1 MARIVHTEHIE
12 MMKKVEMMRK
22 RDASQHGFSL
32 AELII
37 VVGIITVVVT
47 IALPGIQST
56 LESYRLDS
64 AATRLTG
71 KLVDAKMNAIKQNRP
86 VWLTLDLGAG
96 TMQVQCTDP
105 DDPSSTITLGGL
117 EFLPAGITFQSAS
130 SDEIAFT
137 ALGRPVL
144 GPAAVTL
151 RSRSGTQR
159 GVNVSLTGKVG

>member
-1 MARIVHTEHIE
+1 
-12 MMKKVEMMRK
+12 MMRK
-22 RDASQHGFSL
+22 RNAFQHGFSL
-32 AELII
+32 AELLII
-37 VVGIITVVVT
+37 VGIITVVVAIT
-47 IALPGIQST
+47 VPGLQAT
-56 LESYRLDS
+56 LEGYRLDS
-64 AATRLTG
+64 AATRLSG
-71 KLVDAKMNAIKQNRP
+71 KLMDAKMNAIKRNRP

-105 DDPSSTITLGGL
+105 DNPLLTIDLGSL
-117 EFLPAGITFQSAS
+117 ELLPTGITFYSAS

-151 RSRSGTQR
+151 RAPSGNEK

>member
-1 MARIVHTEHIE
+1 LKSHISGIVIVHTELIE
-12 MMKKVEMMRK
+12 MMKKRGAV
-22 RDASQHGFSL
+22 QHGFSL

-37 VVGIITVVVT
+37 IVGIITVIAT
-47 IALPGIQST
+47 ITLPGIQAT

-64 AATRLTG
+64 AANRLTG

-96 TMQVQCTDP
+96 TMQVQCIDP
-105 DDPSSTITLGGL
+105 DDPFSTIDLGGL
-117 EFLPAGITFQSAS
+117 EFLPDGITFQSAS
-130 SDEIAFT
+130 SNAIAFT

-151 RSRSGTQR
+151 RSTSGAQK

>member
-1 MARIVHTEHIE
+1 ML
-12 MMKKVEMMRK
+12 KKRN
-22 RDASQHGFSL
+22 AFQHGFSL
-32 AELII
+32 AELLII
-37 VVGIITVVVT
+37 VGIITVAVAIT
-47 IALPGIQST
+47 MPGLQAT
-56 LESYRLDS
+56 LEGYRLDS
-64 AATRLTG
+64 AATQLSG
-71 KLVDAKMNAIKQNRP
+71 QLLDAKMNAIKRNRP

-105 DDPSSTITLGGL
+105 DDPLLTLNLGSL
-117 EFLPAGITFQSAS
+117 ELLPTGITFYSAS

-151 RSRSGTQR
+151 RAISGTEK

>member
-1 MARIVHTEHIE
+1 M
-12 MMKKVEMMRK
+12 
-22 RDASQHGFSL
+22 
-32 AELII
+32 
-37 VVGIITVVVT
+37 
-47 IALPGIQST
+47 
-56 LESYRLDS
+56 DS
-64 AATRLTG
+64 AAKRLTG
-71 KLVDAKMNAIKQNRP
+71 KLVEAKMKAIKKNRP

-137 ALGRPVL
+137 AMGRPVL

-151 RSRSGTQR
+151 RARSGTQL